1 MCRSETSDAF
11 WYLSW
16 IHMGLSFSPAGW
28 NAACSLSWAKDTAV
42 DPFVVL
48 PATAPPGGSALLY
61 ACMWYLPR
69 TQLLAPFLTA
79 SVKKKC
85 KQLSAEMGIGRK
97 SGKKSVLIR
106 PYSLSMVLFSFLSV
120 VPRVGAVILLGWES
134 SECKSCFFQTRL
146 DLVPLPTSMCRAV
159 GQFIPVKPW
168 ACVRCVCVPG
178 LWKATKLSLPS
189 VPANVSLSQ
198 IVPFFVRALFM
209 AGTL

>member
-1 MCRSETSDAF
+1 MIPPKDAAA
-11 WYLSW
+11 
-16 IHMGLSFSPAGW
+16 GSFFD
-28 NAACSLSWAKDTAV
+28 C
-42 DPFVVL
+42 F
-48 PATAPPGGSALLY
+48 
-61 ACMWYLPR
+61 CE
-69 TQLLAPFLTA
+69 
-79 SVKKKC
+79 KKC
-85 KQLSAEMGIGRK
+85 KQLSGEMGIGRK

-106 PYSLSMVLFSFLSV
+106 PYSSSMVLFSFLSV

-134 SECKSCFFQTRL
+134 SECKSCFFQTGL

-209 AGTL
+209 AGTP